1 MFWLN
6 KEKTMHTK
14 HLVLQLK
21 TLGFDPITWE
31 EGNSDLDGEIWV
43 SEFVK
48 IEVPAISGSLFVWR
62 DKGNNEFYIS
72 HPIKNLVDL
81 KHELHSALKSQFFH

>member
-1 MFWLN
+1 
-6 KEKTMHTK
+6 MHTK
-14 HLVLQLK
+14 RLVLQLK

-31 EGNSDLDGEIWV
+31 EGISSIDGEVWV
-43 SEFVK
+43 SVFVK
-48 IEVPAISGSLFVWR
+48 IEVPATKGSLFVWR

-72 HPIKNLVDL
+72 HPIKSLMDL